1 MRRMGWAAGLA
12 LCAAGCAPT
21 LMERVHNCNED
32 GVVLFGR
39 GAYEPAR
46 QCFQAALTLQPDNA
60 DLMYNLGQCY
70 DRLGNSAQAEQ
81 FYHNCLQ
88 RSPDHTECRHA
99 LALLLLREDR
109 RQEAVQMV
117 EEWLQ
122 QAWQEYSRLEHSP
135 QLAAAFTEDGWLY
148 AQSNDT
154 ERALK
159 RYQQALFYDQHYAR
173 TLAEMGRPVPLP
185 AGPSDQPEPARHRPA
200 RHRPAQAGHRAAPS
214 RGLIRP
220 RPKVSFARASGL
232 CASRTPQA

>member
-60 DLMYNLGQCY
+60 DLTYNLGQCY

-173 TLAEMGRPVPLP
+173 TLAEMGRLYEEMHYPDRALSLYQRALQINPNLP
-185 AGPSDQPEPARHRPA
+185 DIAQRVTALRKLGTGPPHPED
-200 RHRPAQAGHRAAPS
+200 
-214 RGLIRP
+214 
-220 RPKVSFARASGL
+220 
-232 CASRTPQA
+232 